1 MRVVF
6 ALGLGLMLVAGP
18 VTATVID
25 DVISPGNSPGCVV
38 DHGSV
43 TLSPGATLRIELQ
56 GTTVCT
62 EYDRFTVQ
70 QALSIN
76 GATLEVIV
84 LAPYV
89 PQAGDRFTVLEWGT
103 LNGNFSTIDLTAAS
117 LDDTLSWDTSQLT
130 TTGEL
135 IVMGPP
141 QAIQVPLPVWLSL
154 LSGTLFFVVGNKRL
168 SHRLNR

>member
-1 MRVVF
+1 MRSVLTL
-6 ALGLGLMLVAGP
+6 ALGLMLVAGP
-18 VTATVID
+18 ATATVID
-25 DVISPGNSPGCVV
+25 GLISPGNSPGCVV

-56 GTTVCT
+56 GTSACT

-70 QALSIN
+70 QTLTIN

-84 LAPYV
+84 LAPYI

-103 LNGNFSTIDLTAAS
+103 LNGDFGAIDLTAAP
-117 LDDTLSWDTSQLT
+117 LDDSLTWDTSQLT

-135 IVMGPP
+135 IVLGPP
-141 QAIQVPLPVWLSL
+141 QANEVPHPIGMQVFTAVL
-154 LSGTLFFVVGNKRL
+154 LLILAGGRMMDSR
-168 SHRLNR
+168 RI